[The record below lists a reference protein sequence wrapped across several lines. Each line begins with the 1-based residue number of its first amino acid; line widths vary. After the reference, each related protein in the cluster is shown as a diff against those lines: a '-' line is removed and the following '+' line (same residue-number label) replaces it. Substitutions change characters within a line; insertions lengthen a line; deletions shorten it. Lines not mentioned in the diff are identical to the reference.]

1 MKQKKVDLFSFGEI
15 YLGDY
20 HKPVMIYEKNM
31 ETGKYDKFVC
41 QKYDE
46 YWCKNKESLMTRI
59 IYFISDKP
67 DEMTIFL
74 REEGF

>member
-1 MKQKKVDLFSFGEI
+1 MKQKKVDLFTWCEI
-15 YLGDY
+15 YLDDY

-41 QKYDE
+41 QKYDG
-46 YWCKNKESLMTRI
+46 YWCKNHDSLMTRI
-59 IYFISDKP
+59 IYFVCNKG
-67 DEMTIFL
+67 DEMTIYL